1 MGSYFSTQFSKAD
14 ANGDGVISREE
25 FDAFCMRLA
34 QENEER
40 ERAQEQRLRLATAQ
54 SLDLERQLASLQEVN
69 RQLERK
75 LQQRA
80 GVQDT
85 REDASSFHFS
95 QEHLEQV
102 IETILQDA
110 DVNIKYLP
118 DAVERHLYRNVFQIL
133 IGVLG
138 QIVRESSMEILGHEL
153 RFQLAPKQSAEQ
165 NAEESESESEEIANE
180 RRSAEHSHKSLHS
193 LRKRFHK

>member
-1 MGSYFSTQFSKAD
+1 MGSYFSTQFSQAD
-14 ANGDGVISREE
+14 ANGDGVVSREE
-25 FDAFCMRLA
+25 FDAFCTRLA

-40 ERAQEQRLRLATAQ
+40 ERAQEQRLRLATAE

-69 RQLERK
+69 RQLEHK

-80 GVQDT
+80 TVQDT
-85 REDASSFHFS
+85 SEHASSFHFS
-95 QEHLEQV
+95 PEHLEQV

-110 DVNIKYLP
+110 DINIKYLP

-153 RFQLAPKQSAEQ
+153 RFQLAPKQSTEEAEC
-165 NAEESESESEEIANE
+165 EESAESEETPDE